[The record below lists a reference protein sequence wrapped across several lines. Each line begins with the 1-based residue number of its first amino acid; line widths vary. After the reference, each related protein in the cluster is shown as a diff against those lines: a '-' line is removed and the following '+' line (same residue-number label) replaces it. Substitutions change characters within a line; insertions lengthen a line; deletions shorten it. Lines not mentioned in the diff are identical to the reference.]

1 MPKKQSRTEI
11 STLEVSM
18 IEEEGTFM
26 TMRSSKRKYPTPT
39 SYEAPVGLP
48 GPSGSHGALP
58 KAAGRLRHEMRRYD
72 VLHDKVRL
80 PGPSGSHGA
89 YYKGRPRSYNPY
101 GDEDAYLVYDEMV
114 AERKAQGRE
123 VEGKYRQNF
132 QANHE
137 GLEPSDDEC
146 ERYDPEEYD
155 EQCDEYGDQ
164 CGDPEITWKEQEFVK
179 QEMQ

>member
-72 VLHDKVRL
+72 VLQL

-89 YYKGRPRSYNPY
+89 YYKGRPRSYEPY
-101 GDEDAYLVYDEMV
+101 
-114 AERKAQGRE
+114 
-123 VEGKYRQNF
+123 
-132 QANHE
+132 
-137 GLEPSDDEC
+137 EPSAYEDVEFFGRDSDDQHSE
-146 ERYDPEEYD
+146 
-155 EQCDEYGDQ
+155 
-164 CGDPEITWKEQEFVK
+164 
-179 QEMQ
+179 